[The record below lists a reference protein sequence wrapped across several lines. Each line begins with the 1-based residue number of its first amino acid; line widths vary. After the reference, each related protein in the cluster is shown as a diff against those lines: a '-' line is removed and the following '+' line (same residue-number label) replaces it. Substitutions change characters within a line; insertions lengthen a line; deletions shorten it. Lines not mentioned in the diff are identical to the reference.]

1 MIDPKNGDF
10 LLLSESGEPEY
21 TDNTFNVYK
30 KKHTSVSN
38 RYMIRSHTYSMI

>member
-10 LLLSESGEPEY
+10 LLISESGEPEY

-30 KKHTSVSN
+30 IKHISV
-38 RYMIRSHTYSMI
+38 YMIRSHTYSMI